1 MRRSKSAALAL
12 LLLASTSVASAATFT
27 CQFESPSRFVPKL
40 LHFSPGQGGAWG
52 DWAIEEPAIK
62 ALFSTPMKAR
72 AGSAMAGDFPAALAW
87 RRPSLRTPAGAN
99 LAAVAY
105 EMTLAP
111 TGAAHLLAAPDG
123 AARKTRAD
131 GLCKLVF

>member
-1 MRRSKSAALAL
+1 MAQAAP
-12 LLLASTSVASAATFT
+12 FT

-52 DWAIEEPAIK
+52 DWLIEEPAIK

-87 RRPSLRTPAGAN
+87 QRPGLKTPSGAN
-99 LAAVAY
+99 VPRVTY
-105 EMTLAP
+105 EMALAP
-111 TGAAHLLAAPDG
+111 TGEAHLLAAPDG

-131 GLCKLVF
+131 GLCKLAF